1 MTVYNVLVKG
11 KEKEDGQGNKLG
23 TFYWNHTGLTLFKS
37 FHEGEERFGIADAR
51 CPGVSFKCFPIEK
64 RQHQGQGGSPP
75 PSDSTPPQSND
86 EPF

>member
-23 TFYWNHTGLTLFKS
+23 TFYWNHTGLTMFKS
-37 FHEGEERFGIADAR
+37 FHEGEERFGITDAR

-64 RQHQGQGGSPP
+64 RQYPSDTTEQATAPP
-75 PSDSTPPQSND
+75 PSND